1 MSTGSELQ
9 IKATRLFEKG
19 KYEDAAEVFAEA
31 LEAYQE
37 EGTGELAAEMRVNL
51 GLAKRELGDLEAAI
65 TEMQTGLA
73 YFKET
78 EDRLREAQTLGNMA
92 LAYAKAK
99 DEEQAQ
105 TMYREAGRI
114 FREID
119 EDEYYGETI
128 LALADMQF
136 RSGNLLEALVTFEIG
151 LEHVRNKNHRQKM
164 MKQLL
169 VLKNRL
175 SGERRQE
182 QVSDGDE
189 AVSDSRRRRRRRG
202 IFGRKNKDEA
212 AEPETSD
219 D

>member
-19 KYEDAAEVFAEA
+19 KYEEAATIFVEA
-31 LEAYQE
+31 SAAYE
-37 EGTGELAAEMRVNL
+37 KEGTGDLAAEMRVNL
-51 GLAKRELGDLEAAI
+51 GLAQRELGDFEAAI
-65 TEMQTGLA
+65 NEMQAGLA
-73 YFKET
+73 YFRET

-92 LAYAKAK
+92 LAYSKAE

-105 TMYREAGRI
+105 TMYRDAARI
-114 FREID
+114 FREIG

-136 RSGNLLEALVTFEIG
+136 RSGNLMEALATFEVG
-151 LEHVRNKNHRQKM
+151 LEHIRNKNHRQKM

-202 IFGRKNKDEA
+202 RGLFGRNKESEDGASE
-212 AEPETSD
+212 E
-219 D
+219 

>member
-19 KYEDAAEVFAEA
+19 KYEDAAEVFNEA
-31 LEAYQE
+31 LAAYEQ
-37 EGTGELAAEMRVNL
+37 EGTGDLAAEMRVNL
-51 GLAKRELGDLEAAI
+51 GLAKRELGDFEAAI
-65 TEMQTGLA
+65 SEMQAGLA

-92 LAYAKAK
+92 LAYSKAE

-105 TMYREAGRI
+105 TMYREAAQI

-119 EDEYYGETI
+119 EDEYYGETV

-136 RSGNLLEALVTFEIG
+136 RSGHLMEALATFEVG
-151 LEHVRNKNHRQKM
+151 LEHIRNKNHRQKM

-182 QVSDGDE
+182 QVKEGDE
-189 AVSDSRRRRRRRG
+189 VVSDSRRRRRRRG
-202 IFGRKNKDEA
+202 LFGRNKEEEPEA
-212 AEPETSD
+212 AEE
-219 D
+219 

>member
-19 KYEDAAEVFAEA
+19 KYEDAAEVFTEA

-51 GLAKRELGDLEAAI
+51 GLAKRELGDFEAAI

-78 EDRLREAQTLGNMA
+78 EDQLREAQTLGNMA
-92 LAYAKAK
+92 LAYAKAD

-114 FREID
+114 FREIG

-128 LALADMQF
+128 LALADMLF
-136 RSGNLLEALVTFEIG
+136 RSGHLVEALATFEVG

-202 IFGRKNKDEA
+202 RGLFGRNKDE
-212 AEPETSD
+212 ETETSD
-219 D
+219 E

>member
-19 KYEDAAEVFAEA
+19 KYEDAAEVFTEA

-65 TEMQTGLA
+65 TEMQAGLT
-73 YFKET
+73 YFRET
-78 EDRLREAQTLGNMA
+78 EDQLREAQTLGNMA
-92 LAYAKAK
+92 LAYAKSK

-105 TMYREAGRI
+105 TMYRDAGRI

-136 RSGNLLEALVTFEIG
+136 RSGNLLEALATFEIG

-182 QVSDGDE
+182 QVADGEE

-202 IFGRKNKDEA
+202 LFGRNKDKEA
-212 AEPETSD
+212 ESSD
-219 D
+219 E